1 MLTSTTVPTV
11 KGKVRPL
18 HDRLI
23 VAEMECGEVTTAG
36 GIILPSDDGKD
47 VGIKP
52 RWAKVVVKGHEN
64 KEEYGEGD
72 WVLVVHGR
80 WSRGFKVQEED
91 DSEPV
96 ILRTVEAEGVL
107 GWSKEAPSDLAYY
120 NNQAVVN
127 LENNISAKDFAKEE

>member
-1 MLTSTTVPTV
+1 MLWTLL
-11 KGKVRPL
+11 GDL
-18 HDRLI
+18 
-23 VAEMECGEVTTAG
+23 E
-36 GIILPSDDGKD
+36 
-47 VGIKP
+47 
-52 RWAKVVVKGHEN
+52 
-64 KEEYGEGD
+64 EEYGEGD

>member
-23 VAEMECGEVTTAG
+23 VAEMEFGEVTTAG

-80 WSRGFKVQEED
+80 WSRGVKLDEPDLGDIEVRLIDTKDILLYSKEMPED
-91 DSEPV
+91 DGIGHTTDLSQPSIDPSSFVSE
-96 ILRTVEAEGVL
+96 E
-107 GWSKEAPSDLAYY
+107 
-120 NNQAVVN
+120 
-127 LENNISAKDFAKEE
+127 